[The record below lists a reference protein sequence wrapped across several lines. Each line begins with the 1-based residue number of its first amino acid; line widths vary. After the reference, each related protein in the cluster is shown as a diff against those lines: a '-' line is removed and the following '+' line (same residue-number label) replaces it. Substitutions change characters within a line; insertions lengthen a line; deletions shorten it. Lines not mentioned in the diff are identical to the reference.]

1 MFSKRL
7 FVLPFLFLFLTNSF
21 AQVSEYWVLDNLETY
36 SPSSYYIIKQYK
48 TNGTSISHGGSSTS
62 SSMNHLEFCD
72 LTSIEKFLS
81 TIATTVHETTHAFDS
96 QIPYMLANQGSFIWN
111 DGKREGF
118 YLDDFYKVAYK
129 FPKNKLF
136 PSVELINTIPIELR
150 TFRFPTYITSSSSN
164 QSTQSEGIIGLMEE
178 FNAYYHGSKV
188 IFDLLPIYKEQY
200 GDNFLWS
207 WSSEFT
213 SNADSFYEFDFFIKE
228 YLLYAKANY
237 PLLYEELKNDYNFKL
252 IYKNIRSNFSNLI
265 NQYEKKYNEFTL
277 SAKKGSGIVY
287 SSSIHSNLIYPIL
300 AEHIKSSRYSEIN
313 SIFLSK

>member
-7 FVLPFLFLFLTNSF
+7 FVLPFMFLLLTKSF

-96 QIPYMLANQGSFIWN
+96 QIPYMLARQGSFN
-111 DGKREGF
+111 LEFGEHEGF
-118 YLDDFYKVAYK
+118 VFDEHTKIAYSL
-129 FPKNKLF
+129 PKQNFF
-136 PSVELINTIPIELR
+136 PSIKLANSITGNLR
-150 TFRFPTYITSSSSN
+150 TFRYDTYIESKLAN

-213 SNADSFYEFDFFIKE
+213 SNADAYYEFDFFIKE

-300 AEHIKSSRYSEIN
+300 AEHIKSSRYLEIN
-313 SIFLSK
+313 SFFLSK